1 MASEYQRVAA
11 QFGILPKYTANWP
24 QISRP
29 AAEHMKRADKFERDA
44 RMIELD
50 AELIAETKA
59 LLRRTKMPNAGIS
72 SRDRAPSA
80 EKADASN
87 SK

>member
-1 MASEYQRVAA
+1 
-11 QFGILPKYTANWP
+11 
-24 QISRP
+24 
-29 AAEHMKRADKFERDA
+29 MKRADKFERDA
-44 RMIELD
+44 HMIELD
-50 AELIAETKA
+50 AELIAGTKA